1 MGFTNLF
8 FLWTAFI
15 PVIVLLYYF
24 FRKKYKDQPVS
35 STLFWDEVMQET
47 KASPYLKHLQKNALL
62 YLQLLALILFVL
74 ALMNPFVK
82 TTEIAGEQSIWI
94 IDTSATMLAK
104 NGERTTFD
112 QHKEEMKSLASALS
126 GRPLT
131 IITTGDEPKA
141 ILRQE
146 TKAAVIHNAIENLEV
161 TYEEEQLPK
170 AIDMAT
176 AFIGESATSIYL
188 FTDSVERGELPIESE
203 KLTWVVKG
211 ASKEIENVSITRLAA
226 TALEDTTLALVQ
238 LKNETKTSQVVQL
251 SLLDGAEKRIV
262 QEEVTLQEGEEWSK
276 TFEGFPP
283 VNLLTAKI
291 EVNDDYE
298 VDNTM
303 MTLIGSGTSE
313 IVIDQQM
320 HQLVQKG
327 FQALNTEVKI
337 VPSDQLVGMKDA
349 MIVTNQSELLDKSK
363 SPLVLIGRDDV
374 DAKEVNA
381 LVDVS
386 QDSLFAFS
394 SLEDIYV
401 SSIYPPFDDFTT
413 IATIGEQPFVQR
425 SPSGD
430 IVILADIEQTDWP
443 LHPSF
448 PLLLWGIQN
457 ELMEGT
463 QNLGTFSPN
472 ERRAVSLT
480 SGEWSVYSMQDEYIA
495 SIDGGSEFRAPRVP
509 GVYTISSKEEE
520 KHFIVQITSGERS
533 IQEGASFEL
542 GNVQNDGQEETTKKS
557 FVQWL
562 LIPILLLLVL
572 EWEVQRRRGFAN

>member
-1 MGFTNLF
+1 MGFTNLL

-82 TTEIAGEQSIWI
+82 TTEIAGVQSVWI
-94 IDTSATMLAK
+94 VDTSATMLVED
-104 NGERTTFD
+104 GEKTIFD
-112 QHKEEMKSLASALS
+112 QHKEEMKSYVSALN

-131 IITTGDEPKA
+131 IITTGAEPKT
-141 ILRQE
+141 IIRQE
-146 TKAAVIHNAIENLEV
+146 TRSAAIHKAIEELEV

-203 KLTWVVKG
+203 KISWVVKG
-211 ASKEIENVSITRLAA
+211 ASKELENVALTRLAA
-226 TALEDTTLALVQ
+226 TALEDATLALVQ
-238 LKNETKTSQVVQL
+238 LKNETKSERVVQL
-251 SLLDGAEKRIV
+251 SLLDEEEQPII
-262 QEEVTLQEGEEWSK
+262 QEEVILQGGEEWSK
-276 TFEGFPP
+276 TFEGLPP
-283 VNLLTAKI
+283 VNLLTATI
-291 EVNDDYE
+291 QVEDDYA

-303 MTLIGSGTSE
+303 MTLIGSGTSQI
-313 IVIDQQM
+313 IVDQQM

-327 FQALNTEVKI
+327 FQALNADVKI
-337 VPSDQLVGMKDA
+337 VPSNQLQGLEDV
-349 MIVTNQSELLDKSK
+349 IRVTNQTELLEKSK
-363 SPLVLIGRDDV
+363 SPIVLIGRDDEE
-374 DAKEVNA
+374 AQEVNA

-386 QDSLFAFS
+386 QDALFAFS
-394 SLEDIYV
+394 SLENVYV

-413 IATIGEQPFVQR
+413 IATIGEKPFVQR
-425 SPSGD
+425 SSSGD
-430 IVILADIEQTDWP
+430 IVILADIQSTDWP

-457 ELMEGT
+457 ELTEGT
-463 QNLGTFSPN
+463 RNLGTFSPN
-472 ERRAVSLT
+472 ESRALALT
-480 SGEWSVYSMQDEYIA
+480 SGEWSVYSHDDDYI
-495 SIDGGSEFRAPRVP
+495 SSVEGGSEFRAPTTP
-509 GVYTISSKEEE
+509 GAYTVRSKDEG
-520 KHFIVQITSGERS
+520 KQFIVQLSSQERS
-533 IQEGASFEL
+533 IQEGTSFEL
-542 GNVQNDGQEETTKKS
+542 GTIQSEGQEETVKKS

>member
-1 MGFTNLF
+1 MGFTNLL

-24 FRKKYKDQPVS
+24 FRKKYTDQPVS

-47 KASPYLKHLQKNALL
+47 KVSPYLKHLQKNALL

-94 IDTSATMLAK
+94 VDTSASMLAK
-104 NGERTTFD
+104 DGESTTFD
-112 QHKEEMKSLASALS
+112 HHKKEMKTLASALN
-126 GRPLT
+126 GRPVT
-131 IITTGDEPKA
+131 IITTGDEPKT
-141 ILRQE
+141 IVRQE
-146 TKAAVIHNAIENLEV
+146 TRRSVIHNAIEDIEV
-161 TYEEEQLPK
+161 TYEEEQLSK
-170 AIDMAT
+170 AFDMAT

-188 FTDSVERGELPIESE
+188 FTDSVEREELPIESE
-203 KLTWVVKG
+203 KVTWVVKG
-211 ASKEIENVSITRLAA
+211 ASKELENVSITRLAA
-226 TALEDTTLALVQ
+226 TALEDTVLALVR
-238 LKNETKTSQVVQL
+238 LKNEAESTKVVQL
-251 SLLDGAEKRIV
+251 SILDGEDNRVI
-262 QEEVTLQEGEEWSK
+262 QEEVTLQVGEEWSK
-276 TFEGFPP
+276 TFEGLPLT
-283 VNLLTAKI
+283 NLLIATI
-291 EVNDDYE
+291 QVEDDYE
-298 VDNTM
+298 MDNTM
-303 MTLIGSGTSE
+303 VTLIGSGTSE

-327 FQALNTEVKI
+327 FQALNTDVKI
-337 VPSDQLVGMKDA
+337 VPSDQLLGMEDV
-349 MIVTNQSELLDKSK
+349 MIVTNQKELLEKSS
-363 SPLVLIGRDDV
+363 SPIVLIGRDDV
-374 DAKEVNA
+374 DAQEVNA

-394 SLEDIYV
+394 SLEDVYV
-401 SSIYPPFDDFTT
+401 SSLYPAFDDFTT
-413 IATIGEQPFVQR
+413 IATIDGKPFVQR
-425 SPSGD
+425 SSRGD
-430 IVILADIEQTDWP
+430 IVILADIGQTDWP

-472 ERRAVSLT
+472 ESRAVSL
-480 SGEWSVYSMQDEYIA
+480 SMGEWSIYSSEDEYI
-495 SIDGGSEFRAPRVP
+495 SSVEGGSEFRAPTIP
-509 GVYTISSKEEE
+509 GAYTINSKEEE
-520 KHFIVQITSGERS
+520 KQFIVQLSSGERS
-533 IQEGASFEL
+533 IQEGTSFEL
-542 GNVQNDGQEETTKKS
+542 GTIQNGGEEETTKKS

>member
-1 MGFTNLF
+1 MGFTNLV

-15 PVIVLLYYF
+15 PVVVLLYYF
-24 FRKKYKDQPVS
+24 FRKKYTNQPVS
-35 STLFWDEVMQET
+35 STLFWAEVMQET

-62 YLQLLALILFVL
+62 YLQLLSLILFVL

-82 TTEIAGEQSIWI
+82 TTEISGEQSIWI
-94 IDTSATMLAK
+94 VDTSATMLAK
-104 NGERTTFD
+104 NGEGSTFE
-112 QHKEEMKSLASALS
+112 QHKKEMKSLAAALG

-146 TKAAVIHNAIENLEV
+146 TQSSVIHKAIEDLEV

-176 AFIGESATSIYL
+176 AFIGETATSMYL

-203 KLTWVVKG
+203 KITWVVKG
-211 ASKEIENVSITRLAA
+211 ASKDLENVSITRLAA
-226 TALEDTTLALVQ
+226 TAIEDSALALVQ
-238 LKNETKTSQVVQL
+238 LKNETKSPQVVKL
-251 SLLDGAEKRIV
+251 LLLDGAENQV
-262 QEEVTLQEGEEWSK
+262 VEEEITIQGGEEWSK
-276 TFEGFPP
+276 TFDALPLT
-283 VNLLTAKI
+283 NLLTATI
-291 EVNDDYE
+291 QVDDDYDI
-298 VDNTM
+298 DNTM

-337 VPSDQLVGMKDA
+337 APSDQLKDMEDA
-349 MIVTNQSELLDKSK
+349 LIVTNQKELLEQSK
-363 SPLVLIGRDDV
+363 SPIVLIGRDDV
-374 DAKEVNA
+374 EPQEVNS

-394 SLEDIYV
+394 SLEDVYV
-401 SSIYPPFDDFTT
+401 SSIYPAFDDFTT
-413 IATIGEQPFVQR
+413 IATIDEKPFVQR
-425 SPSGD
+425 SPRGD

-472 ERRAVSLT
+472 ESRAVSLT
-480 SGEWSVYSMQDEYIA
+480 SGEWSIYSNDDEYI
-495 SIDGGSEFRAPRVP
+495 SSVEGGSEFRAPTIP
-509 GVYTISSKEEE
+509 GVYSISSKEEE
-520 KHFIVQITSGERS
+520 KQFIVQLTSGERS
-533 IQEGASFEL
+533 IQEGTSFEL
-542 GNVQNDGQEETTKKS
+542 GTVQNSGLEETTKKS
-557 FVQWL
+557 LVKWL
-562 LIPILLLLVL
+562 LLPILLLLVL

>member
-1 MGFTNLF
+1 MGFTNLL
-8 FLWTAFI
+8 FLWTAFL

-82 TTEIAGEQSIWI
+82 TTKIAGEQSIWI
-94 IDTSATMLAK
+94 VDTSATMLA
-104 NGERTTFD
+104 NDGGRSIFE
-112 QHKEEMKSLASALS
+112 QHKEEMKSYVSALN

-131 IITTGDEPKA
+131 IITTGEEPKT
-141 ILRQE
+141 IVRQE
-146 TKAAVIHNAIENLEV
+146 SQIQVIHNAIDKLEV
-161 TYEEEQLPK
+161 TYEEQQLPK

-176 AFIGESATSIYL
+176 AFVGESATSIYL

-203 KLTWVVKG
+203 KISWVVKG
-211 ASKEIENVSITRLAA
+211 AAKGLENVSITRLAA

-238 LKNETKTSQVVQL
+238 LKNETKSEQAVRL
-251 SLLDGAEKRIV
+251 SLLDGENQQVI
-262 QEEVTLQEGEEWSK
+262 QEEVRLQVGEEWSR
-276 TFEGFPP
+276 TFEGLP
-283 VNLLTAKI
+283 LTNVLSAEI
-291 EVNDDYE
+291 QVEDDYE
-298 VDNTM
+298 LDNTI
-303 MTLIGSGTSE
+303 MTLIGSGTSQ
-313 IVIDQQM
+313 IVVDQQM

-327 FQALNTEVKI
+327 FQAINTDMKI
-337 VPSDQLVGMKDA
+337 VPSDQLLTMEDV
-349 MIVTNQSELLDKSK
+349 MIVTNQTEILETSK
-363 SPLVLIGRDDV
+363 SPVVLIGRDDV
-374 DAKEVNA
+374 ETQEVKA

-394 SLEDIYV
+394 SLADVYV
-401 SSIYPPFDDFTT
+401 SSIYPAFEDFAT
-413 IATIGEQPFVQR
+413 IATIGGKPFVQR
-425 SPSGD
+425 SQRGD
-430 IVILADIEQTDWP
+430 IVILADIQSTDWP

-448 PLLLWGIQN
+448 PLLLWGIQS

-463 QNLGTFSPN
+463 QHLGTFLPN
-472 ERRAVSLT
+472 ESRAVALT
-480 SGEWSVYSMQDEYIA
+480 PGEWSVYSKAEDYI
-495 SIDGGSEFRAPRVP
+495 SSVEGGNEFKAPTIP
-509 GVYTISSKEEE
+509 GLYTISSEDEE
-520 KHFIVQITSGERS
+520 KQFIVQLSSRERS
-533 IQEGASFEL
+533 IQEGTSFEL
-542 GNVQNDGQEETTKKS
+542 GTVQNGGQEETTKKS

>member
-1 MGFTNLF
+1 
-8 FLWTAFI
+8 
-15 PVIVLLYYF
+15 
-24 FRKKYKDQPVS
+24 
-35 STLFWDEVMQET
+35 MQET